1 MDQSENQ
8 NAMKFVVEN
17 RKYNSLDD
25 DRERNT
31 MAQGSQ
37 GSQS

>member
-1 MDQSENQ
+1 MDQSDNQ
-8 NAMKFVVEN
+8 GAMKFGVEN

-25 DRERNT
+25 DRERGV

-37 GSQS
+37 GS